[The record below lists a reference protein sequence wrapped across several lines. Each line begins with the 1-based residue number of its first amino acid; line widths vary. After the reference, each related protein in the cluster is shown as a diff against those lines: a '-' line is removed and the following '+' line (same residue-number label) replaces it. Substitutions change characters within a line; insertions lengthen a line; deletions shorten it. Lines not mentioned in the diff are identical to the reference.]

1 MDDSEVI
8 MHQLF
13 ILMKG
18 RSRGYVANENAKK
31 LCITYA
37 KLLCHIDSA
46 FSCFVQERQEILL
59 LPP

>member
-46 FSCFVQERQEILL
+46 FSCFVLERQEILL